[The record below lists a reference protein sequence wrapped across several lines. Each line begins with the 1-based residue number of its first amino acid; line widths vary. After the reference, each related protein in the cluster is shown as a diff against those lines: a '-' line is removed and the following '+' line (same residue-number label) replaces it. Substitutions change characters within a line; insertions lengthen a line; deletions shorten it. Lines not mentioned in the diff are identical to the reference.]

1 LALFCNLLL
10 PALESFLLLGSCTTH
25 ALQLAGGSCN
35 HSAQTQAASF
45 GAFDIVAPL
54 LLSRQ
59 QEIIQ
64 WACRCLAAL
73 VKGSAN
79 VRPHFAR
86 PSLHSWH
93 FLSTHSQVH
102 DPAVCLVVPRLLSL
116 SDHHEEAAAALRV
129 MFAASLAAVAARD
142 VFRSM
147 NSLLHQLP
155 TVMFASAASAD
166 AELSVISQLR
176 SIICTRKSSCEE
188 LGNVGGAVACN
199 SFIILGGVRALLAC
213 FESDLCANKVETT
226 RDPPYWQMLVSGKTA
241 SVLF

>member
-1 LALFCNLLL
+1 LLRRCC
-10 PALESFLLLGSCTTH
+10 SLGSRRLFSGH
-25 ALQLAGGSCN
+25 A
-35 HSAQTQAASF
+35 AA
-45 GAFDIVAPL
+45 L
-54 LLSRQ
+54 LLSSK
-59 QEIIQ
+59 
-64 WACRCLAAL
+64 ALPTFVHTLLAI
-73 VKGSAN
+73 
-79 VRPHFAR
+79 FA

-93 FLSTHSQVH
+93 FLLSHLQVH
-102 DPAVCLVVPRLLSL
+102 NPAVCLVVPRLLAL

-188 LGNVGGAVACN
+188 LGNVRGAVACN

-226 RDPPYWQMLVSGKTA
+226 REPPYWQMLISGKTA